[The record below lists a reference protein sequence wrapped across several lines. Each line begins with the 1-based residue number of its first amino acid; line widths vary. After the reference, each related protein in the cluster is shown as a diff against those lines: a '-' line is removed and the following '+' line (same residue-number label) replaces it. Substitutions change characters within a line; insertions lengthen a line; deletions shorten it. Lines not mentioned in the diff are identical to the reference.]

1 MRPCAAAA
9 RPATLA
15 ALELQACAVTAAPS
29 PQRFQSARLG
39 SRVGGIEAPARPVCL
54 AFPSAPAK
62 RGLPKGNSAASMRCK
77 PKSRLAPH
85 GRAYFIRARQ
95 GQALRARVPRGL
107 DPITQRAHST
117 FLAAARPAAKKKTL
131 LCRRPRMRK
140 CASTTNCSPS
150 RRVDFFISPQIRARL
165 QENDCRY
172 DQTASGGLLG
182 GVNLYLYAK
191 AAPTMYTDPDGL
203 TPLGVAIGIGVR
215 AIGGGAATGAI
226 GAGARSLLG
235 PTVGGIAACVLAG
248 VCSASD
254 PGSDDA
260 GAGVRAGAGTGSSA
274 QSCQPDDKCE
284 EQAKKD
290 EQMCRMT
297 TMPRTGA
304 RARCWASVQERY
316 GACKA
321 GRPLPPLVTW

>member
-1 MRPCAAAA
+1 
-9 RPATLA
+9 
-15 ALELQACAVTAAPS
+15 
-29 PQRFQSARLG
+29 
-39 SRVGGIEAPARPVCL
+39 
-54 AFPSAPAK
+54 
-62 RGLPKGNSAASMRCK
+62 
-77 PKSRLAPH
+77 
-85 GRAYFIRARQ
+85 
-95 GQALRARVPRGL
+95 
-107 DPITQRAHST
+107 
-117 FLAAARPAAKKKTL
+117 
-131 LCRRPRMRK
+131 
-140 CASTTNCSPS
+140 
-150 RRVDFFISPQIRARL
+150 
-165 QENDCRY
+165 
-172 DQTASGGLLG
+172 
-182 GVNLYLYAK
+182 
-191 AAPTMYTDPDGL
+191 MYTDPDGL